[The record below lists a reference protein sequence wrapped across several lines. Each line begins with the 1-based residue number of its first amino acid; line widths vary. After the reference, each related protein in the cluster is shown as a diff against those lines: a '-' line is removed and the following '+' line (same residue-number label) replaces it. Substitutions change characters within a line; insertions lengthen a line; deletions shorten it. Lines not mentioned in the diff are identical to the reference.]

1 MIRRLL
7 AIAAV
12 GLLLAAFANPG
23 DPIPG
28 VEVGLEHDP
37 EGLVSPRTTDDLGR
51 AEFAV
56 GEGRA
61 VVLSPAVQTLRRP
74 AVARVEVGRT
84 VQVSAPIMPGDRGR
98 ADILGTDGRRLVVVI
113 PRGGGRVRVTLTE
126 ATSRTTAPPAPG
138 GASGSETGDARAT
151 VNSSGGVIAAEA
163 SVPVN
168 GIGGTG
174 GGRMSNR
181 GRPDNGETRA
191 TANPSG
197 GPIDIESW
205 SWGRIDRLNTVQAC
219 AARRGVVLMH
229 EGVQQCRLP
238 ATTRQEGA
246 VRP

>member
-12 GLLLAAFANPG
+12 GLLLAAFAGPG

-37 EGLVSPRTTDDLGR
+37 EGLISPRTTDDLGR

-61 VVLSPAVQTLRRP
+61 VVLFPAVQTLRRP

-84 VQVSAPIMPGDRGR
+84 VQVSAPIVPGGRGR
-98 ADILGTDGRRLVVVI
+98 ADILGTDGRRLVVII
-113 PRGGGRVRVTLTE
+113 PRGGDRVRVTLAE
-126 ATSRTTAPPAPG
+126 VGSRTTAPSAPG
-138 GASGSETGDARAT
+138 GESGSETGEARAT
-151 VNSSGGVIAAEA
+151 VSQSGGVIAAEA
-163 SVPVN
+163 SAPVN

-181 GRPDNGETRA
+181 GQSENGEPPA
-191 TANPSG
+191 TVNSSG

-219 AARRGVVLMH
+219 TARRGVVLMH